1 MCNGVGFF
9 QIICKQNASMVYYEK
24 YKKDVVCMTVL
35 TEKVVCVDFEKD
47 KSLRNAL
54 NRGIDDMEAGKELPL
69 DEAMKK
75 ITELR
80 NICRNARCFQI

>member
-1 MCNGVGFF
+1 MWYTMRN
-9 QIICKQNASMVYYEK
+9 I
-24 YKKDVVCMTVL
+24 KKDVVCMTVL
-35 TEKVVCVDFEKD
+35 TEEAVCVDFEKD

-54 NRGIDDMEAGKELPL
+54 DRGIDDMEAGKELPL

-80 NICRNARCFQI
+80 NVRRNAAVFKPN

>member
-1 MCNGVGFF
+1 MTLLT
-9 QIICKQNASMVYYEK
+9 KET
-24 YKKDVVCMTVL
+24 VCI
-35 TEKVVCVDFEKD
+35 DFEKN

-54 NRGIDDMEAGKELPL
+54 DRGIDDMEAGRELPL

-80 NICRNARCFQI
+80 NVRRNARI

>member
-1 MCNGVGFF
+1 M
-9 QIICKQNASMVYYEK
+9 A
-24 YKKDVVCMTVL
+24 VL
-35 TEKVVCVDFEKD
+35 TEETVCVDFEKD

-54 NRGIDDMEAGKELPL
+54 DRGIDDMEAGRELPL

-80 NICRNARCFQI
+80 NVRRNARI

>member
-1 MCNGVGFF
+1 
-9 QIICKQNASMVYYEK
+9 
-24 YKKDVVCMTVL
+24 MTVL

-54 NRGIDDMEAGKELPL
+54 DRGIDDMEAGRELSL
-69 DEAMKK
+69 EEAMKK

-80 NICRNARCFQI
+80 NVRRNARCFRVHSQQ